1 MTNIDDRIRGA
12 LDEDDKAF
20 LETLQEDRGM
30 FRQIGDSMTGPLGG
44 WAKVV
49 FGFAILIGLAMLWVV
64 RNLVLST
71 EVDQATFWAVVL
83 TGTLVVQGFIKE
95 WLFARMNMLTIL
107 REIKRLQLQV
117 AMLEERKD

>member
-12 LDEDDKAF
+12 LDEDDQAF
-20 LETLQEDRGM
+20 LENLQEHRGM

>member
-12 LDEDDKAF
+12 LDEDDQAF
-20 LETLQEDRGM
+20 LEALQEDRGM

-83 TGTLVVQGFIKE
+83 IGTLVVQGFIKE

-117 AMLEERKD
+117 AMLEERKA

>member
-20 LETLQEDRGM
+20 LENLREDRGM

-49 FGFAILIGLAMLWVV
+49 FGCAVLIGLAMLWIM

-71 EVDQATFWAVVL
+71 EVDEATF
-83 TGTLVVQGFIKE
+83 
-95 WLFARMNMLTIL
+95 
-107 REIKRLQLQV
+107 
-117 AMLEERKD
+117 

>member
-12 LDEDDKAF
+12 LDEDDQAF
-20 LETLQEDRGM
+20 LEALQEDRGM

>member
-12 LDEDDKAF
+12 LDEDDQAF
-20 LETLQEDRGM
+20 LEALQEDRGM

-83 TGTLVVQGFIKE
+83 TATLVVQGFIKE

-117 AMLEERKD
+117 AMLEERKN

>member
-12 LDEDDKAF
+12 LDEDDQAF
-20 LETLQEDRGM
+20 LEALQEDRGM

-64 RNLVLST
+64 RNLVVST

>member
-12 LDEDDKAF
+12 LDEDDQAF
-20 LETLQEDRGM
+20 LENLQEDRGM

-83 TGTLVVQGFIKE
+83 TATLVVQGFIKE

-117 AMLEERKD
+117 AMLEERKN

>member
-12 LDEDDKAF
+12 LDEDDQAF
-20 LETLQEDRGM
+20 LENLQEDRGM

-44 WAKVV
+44 WAKAV

-83 TGTLVVQGFIKE
+83 IGTLVVQGFIKE

>member
-71 EVDQATFWAVVL
+71 EVDHATFWAVVL